1 LGSCRQGSGFLTV
14 LMFSVLS
21 LTARALPQG
30 VTDDALHGLKWRL
43 IGPFAGGRVEAV
55 TGFTNNPNRYL
66 MGAVAGGVWETTN
79 RGQSWHSIFDHER
92 IASIGAIAVA
102 PSDPNVIYVGTGE
115 PCLRGDSSYGDGVYR
130 STDGGKTW
138 THVGLPD
145 TRHIA
150 RIVVDPSDP
159 DIALVA
165 AVGHAYGPNAERG
178 IFRTADGGKTWQK
191 TLFVDENTGASDLSM
206 DTHNRRILFA
216 GMWQVRRTPWSLV
229 SGGAGSGIYRSTD
242 GGLTWKRVTG
252 EGLPTGVMGR
262 VGVVVS
268 PADPYRVYAL
278 IEAEAGGLYRSNDGG
293 ETWARINGS
302 YDLRGRPWYYTHV
315 FADPNNADVV
325 YAFNFAAYRSIDGGK
340 TFQTFSTPHGDYHAL
355 WIDPNDST
363 RMIIGND
370 GGGTVST
377 DNARSWTAED
387 NQPTAQFYHVAADN
401 RFHYYLYGS
410 QQDRG
415 TVAIASQTDHG
426 TIDRSDWYSVAG
438 GESGFV
444 IPSPNDPDFVYAGSL
459 YSTFTRY
466 DVRTGQTTNISPWPS
481 SLLNEP
487 AENAKYRL
495 GWTPPMLLSPHDPNV
510 MYLGAQLVLKT
521 NDEGKTWTEISPD
534 LTRNDKSKQKSSG
547 GPITQD
553 NTTVEY
559 IDQVASL
566 ALSPNTSGVIWAGTD
581 DGIVQLTRDE
591 GKTWANVTPK
601 SIPEWSMI
609 SVVEPSPHEAA
620 SAYIAVD
627 AHRLDDFHPYLFK
640 TFDYGKSW
648 KSIVNGIPEGTY
660 VHVIREDPA
669 KKGVLFAGTE
679 LGIFVSFDDGEHW
692 QSLQRNLP
700 VSPVYDIII
709 HGDDLAVA
717 THGRSFWVLD
727 NITPLRQIGAETAHA
742 DFHLY
747 QPAVAYCSLHSGY
760 EGPATDHAGTNPP
773 AGVAIDYRLNGAS
786 DKAVT
791 LDIVDSK
798 GGLVRR
804 FGGPAGKDVKP
815 KAGQTPMP
823 AAAGLN
829 RIYWN
834 LAGKPL
840 DTPDNGDD
848 DWVAPS
854 LLVEPG
860 RYQVRLTVGTE
871 TQIQPLEVRMDPRVQ
886 VSVQEIDRAHE
897 FRVKV
902 SDQLTRAKRLVKQ
915 MRDVDTQLV
924 ALTTRI
930 GAANQKTEFATAV
943 SDLHKKTRDSIES
956 VTGWKIEPKRYAL
969 NYPPA
974 LDDLLSMLSYN
985 YAGSDSAPN
994 QPAWDVLSELTRRL
1008 DMAAEHWQQIKATDL
1023 VALNAMAEKNHVPL
1037 VSDAPLVQ
1045 TNEDG
1050 GESGDKHYENE
1061 SREKD

>member
-1 LGSCRQGSGFLTV
+1 MRSFRQGSGFLTV
-14 LMFSVLS
+14 LVFSVLT
-21 LTARALPQG
+21 LTARALAQG
-30 VTDDALHGLKWRL
+30 VPDDGLHELKWRL
-43 IGPFAGGRVEAV
+43 IGPFGGGRVEAV

-66 MGAVAGGVWETTN
+66 MGTVAGGVWETTN
-79 RGQSWHSIFDHER
+79 QGESWHSIFDREK

-138 THVGLPD
+138 THVGLTD

-150 RIVVDPSDP
+150 RIVVDPQDP

-178 IFRTADGGKTWQK
+178 VFRTADGGKTWQRV
-191 TLFVDENTGASDLSM
+191 LFVDENTGASDLSM
-206 DTHNRRILFA
+206 DMHNHRIVFA
-216 GMWQVRRTPWSLV
+216 AMWQVRRTPWSLV

-242 GGLTWKRVTG
+242 GGLSWKRITG
-252 EGLPTGVMGR
+252 EGLLTSVMGR
-262 VGVVVS
+262 TGVAVS
-268 PADPYRVYAL
+268 PADPNRVYAL
-278 IEAEAGGLYRSNDGG
+278 IEAEAGGLYRSSDGG
-293 ETWARINGS
+293 ETWARVNGG

-315 FADPNNADVV
+315 FADPKNADVV
-325 YAFNFAAYRSIDGGK
+325 YVFSFGAYRSIDGGK
-340 TFQTFSTPHGDYHAL
+340 TFQMISTPHGDYHAL

-370 GGGTVST
+370 GGATVST
-377 DNARSWTAED
+377 DNARSWTSED

-426 TIDRSDWYSVAG
+426 TINQSDWYSVAG

-444 IPSPNDPDFVYAGSL
+444 VPSPNDPEIVYAGSL

-466 DVRTGQTTNISPWPS
+466 DVRTSQTTNISPWPV
-481 SLLNEP
+481 SLLNQP
-487 AENAKYRL
+487 AENAKYRF
-495 GWTPPMLLSPHDPNV
+495 GWTPPMVLSPHDPKV
-510 MYLGAQLVLKT
+510 IYIGAQLVLKT

-559 IDQVASL
+559 IDQIASL
-566 ALSPNTSGVIWAGTD
+566 ALPPKTSGVIWAGTD
-581 DGIVQLTRDE
+581 DGLVQLTRDE
-591 GKTWANVTPK
+591 GRTWTNVTPT
-601 SIPEWSMI
+601 SIPQWSMI
-609 SVVEPSPHEAA
+609 SLIEPSPRDPAT
-620 SAYIAVD
+620 AYIAVD
-627 AHRLDDFHPYLFK
+627 AHRLDDYHPYVLK

-660 VHVIREDPA
+660 VHAIREDPV
-669 KKGVLFAGTE
+669 KKGLLFAGTE

-700 VSPVYDIII
+700 VSPVYDLVV
-709 HGDDLAVA
+709 HGNDLAVA

-727 NITPLRQIGAETAHA
+727 NITPLRQIGAETTHA
-742 DFHLY
+742 DFYLY
-747 QPAVAYCSLHSGY
+747 KPAVAYCSLHSGY
-760 EGPATDHAGTNPP
+760 QGPELDRAGTNPP
-773 AGVAIDYRLNGAS
+773 AGAAIDYRLNGAS

-791 LDIVDSK
+791 LEILDSK

-804 FGGPAGKDVKP
+804 FDGLAGKDVKP
-815 KAGQTPMP
+815 KKSRTPLP
-823 AAAGLN
+823 ASPGLN
-829 RIYWN
+829 RIYWD
-834 LAGKPL
+834 LALKSL
-840 DTPDNGDD
+840 DLPENGDD
-848 DWVAPS
+848 DWTAPS

-860 RYQVRLTVGTE
+860 NYQVRLTVGKE
-871 TQIQPLEVRMDPRVQ
+871 TQIQPLEVKMDPRVQ
-886 VSVQEIDRAHE
+886 VSAQELERAHE

-902 SDQLTRAKRLVKQ
+902 NDQLTRATRLVKQ
-915 MRDVDTQLV
+915 MRDVDIQLV
-924 ALTTRI
+924 ALRTRI
-930 GAANQKTEFATAV
+930 GAADQATEFATAV
-943 SDLHKKTRDSIES
+943 SNLDKKTRDSIES
-956 VTGWKIEPKRYAL
+956 VTGWKIEPKRYSL

-974 LDDLLSMLSYN
+974 VDDLLMMLSYN

-1008 DMAAEHWQQIKATDL
+1008 DMAVEHWQQIKSTDL
-1023 VALNAMAEKNHVPL
+1023 IALNTTAEKNHVEL
-1037 VSDAPLVQ
+1037 VSDAPLAQ
-1045 TNEDG
+1045 TNENGDEA
-1050 GESGDKHYENE
+1050 GEKHEE
-1061 SREKD
+1061 W

>member
-1 LGSCRQGSGFLTV
+1 MRSFRQGSGFLTV
-14 LMFSVLS
+14 LVFSVLT
-21 LTARALPQG
+21 LTARALAQG
-30 VTDDALHGLKWRL
+30 VPDDGLHELKWRL
-43 IGPFAGGRVEAV
+43 IGPFGGGRVEAV

-66 MGAVAGGVWETTN
+66 MGTVAGGVWETTN
-79 RGQSWHSIFDHER
+79 QGESWHSIFDREK

-138 THVGLPD
+138 THVGLTD

-150 RIVVDPSDP
+150 RIVVDPQDP

-178 IFRTADGGKTWQK
+178 VFRTADGGKTWQRV
-191 TLFVDENTGASDLSM
+191 LFVDENTGASDLSM
-206 DTHNRRILFA
+206 DMHNHRIVFA
-216 GMWQVRRTPWSLV
+216 AMWQVRRTPWSLV

-242 GGLTWKRVTG
+242 GGLSWKRITG
-252 EGLPTGVMGR
+252 EGLLTSVMGR
-262 VGVVVS
+262 TGVAVS
-268 PADPYRVYAL
+268 PADPNRVYAL
-278 IEAEAGGLYRSNDGG
+278 IEAEAGGLYRSSDGG
-293 ETWARINGS
+293 ETWARVNGG

-315 FADPNNADVV
+315 FADPKNADVV
-325 YAFNFAAYRSIDGGK
+325 YVFSFGAYRSIDGGK
-340 TFQTFSTPHGDYHAL
+340 TFQMISTPHGDYHAL

-370 GGGTVST
+370 GGATVST
-377 DNARSWTAED
+377 DNARSWTSED

-426 TIDRSDWYSVAG
+426 TINQSDWYSVAG

-444 IPSPNDPDFVYAGSL
+444 VPSPNDPEIVYAGSL

-466 DVRTGQTTNISPWPS
+466 DVRTSQTTNISPWPV
-481 SLLNEP
+481 SLLNQP
-487 AENAKYRL
+487 AENAKYRF
-495 GWTPPMLLSPHDPNV
+495 GWTPPMVLSPHDPKV
-510 MYLGAQLVLKT
+510 IYIGAQLVLKT

-559 IDQVASL
+559 IDQIASL
-566 ALSPNTSGVIWAGTD
+566 ALPPKTSGVIWAGTD
-581 DGIVQLTRDE
+581 DGLVQLTRDE
-591 GKTWANVTPK
+591 GRTWTNVTPT
-601 SIPEWSMI
+601 SIPQWSMI
-609 SVVEPSPHEAA
+609 SLIEPSPRDPAT
-620 SAYIAVD
+620 AYIAVD
-627 AHRLDDFHPYLFK
+627 AHRLDDYHPYVLK

-660 VHVIREDPA
+660 VHAIREDPV
-669 KKGVLFAGTE
+669 KKGLLFAGTE

-700 VSPVYDIII
+700 VSPVYDLVV
-709 HGDDLAVA
+709 HGNDLAVA

-727 NITPLRQIGAETAHA
+727 NITPLRQIGAETTHA
-742 DFHLY
+742 DFYLY
-747 QPAVAYCSLHSGY
+747 KPAVAYCSLHSGY
-760 EGPATDHAGTNPP
+760 QGPELDRAGTNPP
-773 AGVAIDYRLNGAS
+773 AGAAIDYRLNGAS

-791 LDIVDSK
+791 LEILDSK

-804 FGGPAGKDVKP
+804 FDGLAGKDVKP
-815 KAGQTPMP
+815 KKSRTPLP
-823 AAAGLN
+823 ASPGLN
-829 RIYWN
+829 RIYWD
-834 LAGKPL
+834 LALKSL
-840 DTPDNGDD
+840 DLPENGDD
-848 DWVAPS
+848 DWTAPS

-860 RYQVRLTVGTE
+860 NYQVRLTVGKE
-871 TQIQPLEVRMDPRVQ
+871 TQIQPLEVKMDPRVQ
-886 VSVQEIDRAHE
+886 VSAQELERAHE

-902 SDQLTRAKRLVKQ
+902 NDQLTRATRLVKQ
-915 MRDVDTQLV
+915 MRDVDIQLV
-924 ALTTRI
+924 ALRTRI
-930 GAANQKTEFATAV
+930 GAADQATEFATAV
-943 SDLHKKTRDSIES
+943 NNLDKKTRDSIES
-956 VTGWKIEPKRYAL
+956 VTGWKIEPKRYSL

-974 LDDLLSMLSYN
+974 VDDLLMMLSYN

-1008 DMAAEHWQQIKATDL
+1008 DMAVEHWQQIKSTDL
-1023 VALNAMAEKNHVPL
+1023 IALNTTAEKNHVEL
-1037 VSDAPLVQ
+1037 VSDAPLAQ
-1045 TNEDG
+1045 TNENGDEA
-1050 GESGDKHYENE
+1050 GEKHEE
-1061 SREKD
+1061 W